1 MKLLRTTMMALA
13 ALIVAGTVASAATSF
28 DEVPD
33 PEPTVSP
40 SPSVEPTVSPSP
52 EPEPVLEPVL
62 EDEEGEESVEGKTA
76 DFSACEGLTGLENAI
91 CRHEAL
97 LEVKPDHQ
105 GLMNALDHLYANQEK
120 QAEKW
125 AEKHGEDL
133 GTTEGETSSC
143 PGKSCEPH
151 GNGNGNGHGNGR

>member
-40 SPSVEPTVSPSP
+40 SPTAEPTVSPSP
-52 EPEPVLEPVL
+52 EAEPAVETT
-62 EDEEGEESVEGKTA
+62 EGVETTESVESVEGKTP
-76 DFSACEGLTGLENAI
+76 DFSRCKGDGYTGLANAI
-91 CRHEAL
+91 CRHEEL
-97 LEVKPDHQ
+97 LEVKRDHQ
-105 GLMNALDHLYANQEK
+105 GLQNALDHLTANQEAK
-120 QAEKW
+120 AERW
-125 AEKHGEDL
+125 AEKHGEDV
-133 GTTEGETSSC
+133 GTTEGETFSC

-151 GNGNGNGHGNGR
+151 GNGNGH